1 MLLAEDPMVRL
12 ARRALLVG
20 LVVGPVLPRAR
31 AGTRAWV
38 VSPAEA
44 RTMISAGALVLDA
57 RAERLRW
64 WSPVAGA
71 VPVPWRRFTEPDA
84 PRQGRLLA
92 DDAELSRRLQALG
105 VRLAV
110 PVVVLGDPLR
120 GWAEDGRIVWMLR
133 ALGHRQAVVVDGGLP
148 ALAAVGL
155 PEIAAPAGPGDF
167 VVARRPELEITREEL
182 RDRLGGTDL
191 VVLDARE
198 PREYAGQSPYGESRG
213 GHLPGA
219 RSLPHRSL
227 LSEDG
232 TLLPADELRAR
243 LAALGIGPGTE
254 VVAYCTGGVRSGWV
268 TAVLNDLGI
277 PARNYAGSMLEWA
290 AGDPESYPLTAA
302 E

>member
-1 MLLAEDPMVRL
+1 MARF
-12 ARRALLVG
+12 ARRAVLAGLAVG
-20 LVVGPVLPRAR
+20 LALPRAS
-31 AGTRAWV
+31 AGTDGWV

-44 RTMISAGALVLDA
+44 RALIAAGALVLAA

-64 WSPVAGA
+64 WASVAGA
-71 VPVPWRRFTEPDA
+71 VPVDWRGFTETEV

-92 DDAELSRRLQALG
+92 DDAELSRRLRALG
-105 VRLAV
+105 VRGAV

-120 GWAEDGRIVWMLR
+120 GWAEDGRVVWMLR
-133 ALGHRQAVVVDGGLP
+133 ALGHDRAVAVDGGLP
-148 ALAAVGL
+148 ALLALGPL
-155 PEIAAPAGPGDF
+155 PIGAQELPGDF
-167 VVARRPELEITREEL
+167 TVARRPELEITRDEL
-182 RDRLGGTDL
+182 RDRLGGPDL
-191 VVLDARE
+191 VILDARE
-198 PREYAGQSPYGESRG
+198 PREYLGQSPYGESRG

-232 TLLPADELRAR
+232 TLLPPDELRAR

-290 AGDPESYPLTAA
+290 AGDPASYPLTAA

>member
-1 MLLAEDPMVRL
+1 MARL
-12 ARRALLVG
+12 ARRALLAG
-20 LVVGPVLPRAR
+20 LAAGLAVPRAR
-31 AGTRAWV
+31 AATDAWV

-44 RTMISAGALVLDA
+44 RALIADGALVLDA

-71 VPVPWRRFTEPDA
+71 VPVEWRGFTEPQA
-84 PRQGRLLA
+84 PHQGRLLA

-105 VRLAV
+105 LRAAQ

-133 ALGHRQAVVVDGGLP
+133 ALGHEQAAAVDGGLP
-148 ALAAVGL
+148 ALLAAGM
-155 PEIAAPAGPGDF
+155 PAITPPRLPGDF
-167 VVARRPELEITREEL
+167 VVARRAELEITREEL
-182 RDRLGGTDL
+182 RERLGGSDL
-191 VVLDARE
+191 VILDARE
-198 PREYAGQSPYGESRG
+198 PREYVGQSPYGESRG

-227 LSEDG
+227 LAADG

-243 LAALGIGPGTE
+243 LAALGVGPGTE

-290 AGDPESYPLTAA
+290 AGDPAFYPLTAA